1 MSSATQNFSGDVCLG
16 RARDIALA
24 VSTAN
29 SSKNPCFEP
38 AKRQRNVR
46 MRATTLKR
54 LQAAARKRMSGISA
68 TLLLQLDVD
77 IWLMRQCD
85 MCKRLV
91 IFRYLLTESNQY
103 AFIGNIFLKYWVC
116 LALVLFEEI
125 ASTHS
130 VRYGH

>member
-1 MSSATQNFSGDVCLG
+1 MCSATLDFSGDICLG
-16 RARDIALA
+16 RARDIALT
-24 VSTAN
+24 VNTAN
-29 SSKNPCFEP
+29 SSRNPCFEP

-54 LQAAARKRMSGISA
+54 LQKAARKRISGISA

-77 IWLMRQCD
+77 MWLMRQCD

-91 IFRYLLTESNQY
+91 IFRYLLTGI
-103 AFIGNIFLKYWVC
+103 IGNIFLGYWVC

-125 ASTHS
+125 ASTHF
-130 VRYGH
+130 VRYGY